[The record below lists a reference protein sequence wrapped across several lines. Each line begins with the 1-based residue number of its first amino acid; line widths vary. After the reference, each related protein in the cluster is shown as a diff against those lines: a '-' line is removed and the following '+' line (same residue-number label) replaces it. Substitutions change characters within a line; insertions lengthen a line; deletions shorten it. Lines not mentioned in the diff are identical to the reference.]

1 MIGASKWCILQGY
14 KAHRLLDVT
23 NNKIVV
29 SRDIICEESEPW
41 DWFAGS
47 VDDFSI
53 EFLVEGEHVVADNG
67 VEAAGVGGE

>member
-1 MIGASKWCILQGY
+1 M
-14 KAHRLLDVT
+14 T

-53 EFLVEGEHVVADNG
+53 EFFVEGEHVVADNG